1 MLSTTRFL
9 LLQGPTFGVFNN
21 LIGAIELEHRLVC
34 LDRFLR
40 RTENH
45 SALILM
51 DFRESFSFSRCM
63 CAYLFEN
70 VSSMSQL
77 RAIKSVVE
85 AEREA
90 KKIVED
96 AKMKERDMRRELEKR
111 AKEKSK
117 EILSKVSVEVEKM
130 IEEARSQ
137 GEREAAELMNQS
149 AAKLKSDVERASRK
163 KTKAVEALLEKLTK
177 WEAH

>member
-1 MLSTTRFL
+1 MF
-9 LLQGPTFGVFNN
+9 
-21 LIGAIELEHRLVC
+21 
-34 LDRFLR
+34 
-40 RTENH
+40 
-45 SALILM
+45 
-51 DFRESFSFSRCM
+51 
-63 CAYLFEN
+63 AYLFEN

-90 KKIVED
+90 KRIVED
-96 AKMKERDMRRELEKR
+96 AKMKEQDMRRELERR

-117 EILSKVSVEVEKM
+117 EILSKASVEAEKL

-137 GEREAAELMNQS
+137 GEREAAELMNHS

-163 KTKAVEALLEKLTK
+163 KTNAMEALLEKLTK